1 MRIAVAMS
9 GGVNSLLAA
18 ILMKRVGYEVLGI
31 SADWL
36 CYNRENTGEIRTMD
50 SSLPGNVFTAKRNAK
65 NYNIPH
71 KIIRLEET
79 SIAEMRK
86 FSVPEEADWVDEDKW
101 KKAVVTLYLIKQVSE
116 VAKTLGCQRLATGH
130 YARIERKSNGLFYV
144 AEGLDRSNDESR
156 QLSLLTQDL
165 LAFCMF
171 PLGEYH
177 WGAVEKMIK
186 QNKLGLI

>member
-9 GGVNSLLAA
+9 GGINSLLAA
-18 ILMKRVGYEVLGI
+18 ILMKRVGYDVLGI
-31 SADWL
+31 SADWF
-36 CYNRENTGEIRTMD
+36 CNNRENDGKIRTMD
-50 SSLPGNVFTAKRNAK
+50 SSLPGNVFSAKRDAK
-65 NYNIPH
+65 KYNIPH

-79 SIAEMRK
+79 CLTETGT
-86 FSVPEEADWVDEDKW
+86 FPVPERADQFDEDNCG
-101 KKAVVTLYLIKQVSE
+101 KAVVTLCLIKQVAE
-116 VAKTLGCQRLATGH
+116 AAKTLGCLRLATGH
-130 YARIERKSNGLFYV
+130 YARIERKSNGLFCV
-144 AEGLDRSNDESR
+144 AKGLDRSNDESR

-186 QNKLGLI
+186 QNKLSVI